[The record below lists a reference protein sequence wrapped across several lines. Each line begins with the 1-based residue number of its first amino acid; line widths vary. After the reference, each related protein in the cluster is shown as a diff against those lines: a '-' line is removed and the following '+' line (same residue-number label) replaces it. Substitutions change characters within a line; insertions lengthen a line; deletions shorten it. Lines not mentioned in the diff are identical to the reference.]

1 MKSPGARLRV
11 MACIAFNELFDKHRA
26 NTEAKTRNKVGIT
39 KAQEKLE
46 KVKKINETGTH
57 DTNDYSRISIR
68 RSIPFYSIS
77 DVIFNSI
84 ILLVE

>member
-46 KVKKINETGTH
+46 KVKKINETGKH
-57 DTNDYSRISIR
+57 IDIELYLWVHMIQ
-68 RSIPFYSIS
+68 
-77 DVIFNSI
+77 SI
-84 ILLVE
+84 ILGFLSEDPYLFTAYRM